1 MHNDMTSLS
10 ASENKSDSTTLP
22 VIVFESTNT
31 TFANQTMSPQEQ
43 KERDLVSL
51 LSPQQRAE
59 LSILVSAAMQRMRK
73 SIEDTFDSPPTKA
86 SDANKQP
93 PPVDEEILNTDK
105 PIETA
110 SVQEKTRIPTPRL
123 EELRKN
129 TLASFDIWR
138 EAVTQRI
145 KEAVNPDAGIENEVQ
160 NIVDST
166 HPTDDTTA
174 KVPTLYLP
182 IPTPLTSSL
191 PHDYPPMVI
200 NAILLLALSLECY
213 DARSRVL
220 LLLISSSL
228 GVPFSNLIEQES
240 HTAGAL
246 VKAALMSADEESKKR
261 SDKHKVSKWWK
272 VGLASAAGAAIIG
285 VTGGLAAPL
294 VAAGLGSVMGG
305 VGLGGTVAAGYLG
318 AVASSSAVVGALF
331 GAYGGKMT
339 GEMMERYAAAVKDF
353 AFIPVKDGKE
363 RLRVTVGISGWLTAP
378 EEVVLPW
385 NCLNDNADIYA
396 LRWVSLFSPIYLEN
410 FVLTFC
416 CIGNGCSPRPRFLAP
431 NNPPILRLGL
441 RQI

>member
-1 MHNDMTSLS
+1 
-10 ASENKSDSTTLP
+10 
-22 VIVFESTNT
+22 
-31 TFANQTMSPQEQ
+31 
-43 KERDLVSL
+43 
-51 LSPQQRAE
+51 
-59 LSILVSAAMQRMRK
+59 MRK

-93 PPVDEEILNTDK
+93 PPVDEEKLNTDK

-123 EELRKN
+123 KELRKN
-129 TLASFDIWR
+129 ALASFDNWG
-138 EAVTQRI
+138 EDVTQRI
-145 KEAVNPDAGIENEVQ
+145 KEAVNPDERIGSEVR
-160 NIVDST
+160 NTVDSA
-166 HPTDDTTA
+166 HPTDDDTTA
-174 KVPTLYLP
+174 KVPTLYYP

-200 NAILLLALSLECY
+200 NAILLLVLSLERY

-294 VAAGLGSVMGG
+294 VAAGIGSVMGG

-318 AVASSSAVVGALF
+318 AVAGSSAVVGALF

-385 NCLNDNADIYA
+385 NCLNNNADIYA
-396 LRWVSLFSPIYLEN
+396 LRWVSLFSPIYSEK
-410 FVLTFC
+410 FVLTSC
-416 CIGNGCSPRPRFLAP
+416 
-431 NNPPILRLGL
+431 
-441 RQI
+441 